1 MGLRVEEG
9 GGSDGLPV
17 MWRIGV
23 EPSGGDV
30 SVAGWQ
36 HHPTR
41 KRADFRLVARHEKAW
56 QTALERE
63 SK

>member
-1 MGLRVEEG
+1 MGLRVGEG
-9 GGSDGLPV
+9 GESEGLSV
-17 MWRIGV
+17 MGRIGI
-23 EPSGGDV
+23 EPSGFGG
-30 SVAGWQ
+30 SGARWQ

-63 SK
+63 SR